1 MYNAFPRLQSLSGN
15 VVSQKPPPQKLTAP
29 QPPQSVIP
37 QQPRQIPQ
45 NAMPQQRLQS
55 VIIQKPQRI
64 PQNSMTQQRPQS
76 VIIQQPQRIPQII
89 LYPRRPKKEKKTSVF
104 LYISIFSLMVLIGIY
119 IYNQYNKVSDDEAL
133 DAMKKGFEEGYE
145 EASKPVIND
154 IIKNFKFIDGSD
166 NWKYSKD
173 TTDQWCVKKWDYYD
187 ATGNNII
194 QADIPILTNLKK
206 DHSWCATKTK
216 TNPLDRLS
224 PDININAFDTETL
237 ASFAAGIITISAM
250 EELYKRLTKKAKAS
264 LDNLIKAGVKNVDDL
279 IKAGVKN
286 VDDLVE
292 LGIKGADDLLK
303 LGIKSS
309 DDLLKLGVKNADDLV
324 KIGIK
329 NIDNLTKMGLNNI
342 DTLIKLGIKTSDDLI
357 KIEIKTADAL
367 VKIGMKNTDDLA
379 KLGIKT
385 IDDLLKVGI
394 KTADDLV
401 KIGIKNTDDLAKLGI
416 KTIDDL
422 LKVGIKTT
430 DDLVKISINNID
442 KLTQFGIK
450 GMDDLSKFGIKTSDD
465 LFKIGIKTSDDLLK
479 FGIKTPDDLFK
490 YGIKNA
496 DELAKFGIKNIDIL
510 TKFGLTNMNNLLKFG
525 IQNTADFVKI
535 GIKNM
540 DEILKLSSTLTKQVY
555 KRYGKIMISSS
566 LKIRTKLISNIIFS
580 INSASFL
587 KYFKKL
593 PYKSAAVLKHLKS
606 FGKLLGKKLGTSLSK
621 ATLKG
626 ALKALKPGPMAMF
639 DIISFG
645 LDVGNVGGF
654 SQYETKETLYKTKKY
669 LDESFEKIVFDKLIS
684 DFTEDQEKEKQIAKE
699 QGLPF
704 TPVDFSQFTISD
716 FLPLI
721 MDPTNEL
728 KSNPDYNKNLETKI
742 TTLITDML
750 NFEESE
756 QPHKCVEKYITT
768 LQKDAESGKLKLTGE
783 ETDEQLE
790 TIMESY
796 TTLIDY
802 DCIKDIISNDECRSV
817 DGLIYDNNK
826 CTFKKEKCIK
836 TLPIGED
843 QIYTEFK
850 DGKCI
855 LASPGMKEVCNKLKS
870 EVLGGNKNSVTYNEE
885 TGMCDIS
892 EEYCRTKG
900 VSWKY
905 NSNIKENDC
914 YVPLEQKVFEVIFGD
929 TVTRA
934 FNRFYMPIIN
944 VAVDSIKLL
953 VDPPTK
959 MVPATGLITFKDSRY
974 GDMCL
979 AAASN
984 KIPTKVIA
992 KPCNTS
998 DNTQQF
1004 VYTGDYNNG
1013 KILYMGRQKDN
1024 RFRYCLEVPCG
1035 RTKTHPQTYSDNLD
1049 RPLGINICLE
1059 NSPIQ
1064 AFAWSPDNKQVRSLY
1079 DNTQLLDYRRR
1090 NTMPTLMQQADY
1102 RKSDQQFDFSMT
1114 EVPDLKA
1121 TLEMTYKII
1130 AAPFKMMADFA
1141 SLF

>member
-1 MYNAFPRLQSLSGN
+1 
-15 VVSQKPPPQKLTAP
+15 
-29 QPPQSVIP
+29 
-37 QQPRQIPQ
+37 
-45 NAMPQQRLQS
+45 
-55 VIIQKPQRI
+55 
-64 PQNSMTQQRPQS
+64 
-76 VIIQQPQRIPQII
+76 
-89 LYPRRPKKEKKTSVF
+89 
-104 LYISIFSLMVLIGIY
+104 
-119 IYNQYNKVSDDEAL
+119 
-133 DAMKKGFEEGYE
+133 MKKGFEEGYE
-145 EASKPVIND
+145 EASKP
-154 IIKNFKFIDGSD
+154 IIKEIVKNFKFIDGGD

-173 TTDQWCVKKWDYYD
+173 TADPWCVKKWDYYD
-187 ATGNNII
+187 TTGNNII
-194 QADIPILTNLKK
+194 QADIPVLTNLKK

-224 PDININAFDTETL
+224 PDIDINAFDAETL
-237 ASFAAGIITISAM
+237 GSFGGGLITMMAM
-250 EELYKRLTKKAKAS
+250 EDLYKRLTKKAKAS

-292 LGIKGADDLLK
+292 LGIKGADDLMK
-303 LGIKSS
+303 LGVKSS
-309 DDLLKLGVKNADDLV
+309 DDLIKLGVKNADDLA

-342 DTLIKLGIKTSDDLI
+342 NTLITFGIKTSDDLI
-357 KIEIKTADAL
+357 KIGITSADDL
-367 VKIGMKNTDDLA
+367 VKIGIKNVDDLA
-379 KLGIKT
+379 KFSIKT
-385 IDDLLKVGI
+385 TDDLIKVGI

-401 KIGIKNTDDLAKLGI
+401 KIGIKTSDDLIKVGI
-416 KTIDDL
+416 KTMDDL
-422 LKVGIKTT
+422 LKVGIKNA
-430 DDLVKISINNID
+430 DQLVKVGINNMD
-442 KLTQFGIK
+442 KLTTFGIK
-450 GMDDLSKFGIKTSDD
+450 GMDDLSKLGIKTSDD
-465 LFKIGIKTSDDLLK
+465 LLKIGIKTSDDLLK
-479 FGIKTPDDLFK
+479 FGIKTPDDLLK

-496 DELAKFGIKNIDIL
+496 DDLAKFGIKNIDIL
-510 TKFGLTNMNNLLKFG
+510 SKFGLTNMDNLLKFG
-525 IQNTADFVKI
+525 IKNTADFVKI

-555 KRYGKIMISSS
+555 RRYGKVMITSS

-606 FGKLLGKKLGTSLSK
+606 FGKLLGKKLGTTLSK

-669 LDESFEKIVFDKLIS
+669 LDESFEKMVFDKLIS
-684 DFTEDQEKEKQIAKE
+684 DFTEEQEKEKQSAKE

-704 TPVDFSQFTISD
+704 TPVDFSKFTISD

-728 KSNPDYNKNLETKI
+728 KSNADYNKNLETKI

-750 NFEESE
+750 NFKEDEK
-756 QPHKCVEKYITT
+756 PHKCVENYITT
-768 LQKDAESGKLKLTGE
+768 LQKDAESGKLKLTGD

-790 TIMESY
+790 TIMSSY
-796 TTLIDY
+796 MTLIDY
-802 DCIKDIISNDECRSV
+802 DCIKDIISNEECRSV
-817 DGLIYDNNK
+817 DGLIYDNDK

-836 TLPIGED
+836 TLPLGED

-850 DGKCI
+850 NGKCI
-855 LASPGMKEVCNKLKS
+855 LANPGMKEVCNKLQN

-929 TVTRA
+929 TITRA
-934 FNRFYMPIIN
+934 FNRFYMPVIN
-944 VAVDSIKLL
+944 AAVDSVKLL

-959 MVPATGLITFKDSRY
+959 TIPATGLITFKDRVY
-974 GDMCL
+974 GNMCL

-1004 VYTGDYNNG
+1004 VYSGNYNNG
-1013 KILYMGRQKDN
+1013 KILYMGRPKDK

-1035 RTKTHPQTYSDNLD
+1035 RTKTHPQTYSENLN
-1049 RPLGINICLE
+1049 RPLGINICSE

-1090 NTMPTLMQQADY
+1090 NTMPTLMKQEDY
-1102 RKSDQQFDFSMT
+1102 RRSDQQFEFSMT
-1114 EVPDLKA
+1114 EVPDLEA
-1121 TLEMTYKII
+1121 TLQMTYNILVT
-1130 AAPFKMMADFA
+1130 PFKMMADFA

>member
-1 MYNAFPRLQSLSGN
+1 MYNVFPKLQS
-15 VVSQKPPPQKLTAP
+15 
-29 QPPQSVIP
+29 
-37 QQPRQIPQ
+37 
-45 NAMPQQRLQS
+45 
-55 VIIQKPQRI
+55 QRI
-64 PQNSMTQQRPQS
+64 PQNVMVQQSQRIPQNVIVPQRILQQRQ
-76 VIIQQPQRIPQII
+76 ILRPQRIPFPQK
-89 LYPRRPKKEKKTSVF
+89 PKKKESSIL
-104 LYISIFSLMVLIGIY
+104 LYISILGIMFLIGFY

-133 DAMKKGFEEGYE
+133 DAIKKGFDEGYE
-145 EASKPVIND
+145 EASKP
-154 IIKNFKFIDGSD
+154 IIEEIVKNFKFMDGGN

-173 TTDQWCVKKWDYYD
+173 TADTWCVKKWDYYD

-206 DHSWCATKTK
+206 DHSWCATKTN

-292 LGIKGADDLLK
+292 LGIKGADDLIK
-303 LGIKSS
+303 LGVKSG
-309 DDLLKLGVKNADDLV
+309 DDLIKLGVKNADDLA

-342 DTLIKLGIKTSDDLI
+342 NTLINLGIKTSDDLI
-357 KIEIKTADAL
+357 KI
-367 VKIGMKNTDDLA
+367 
-379 KLGIKT
+379 GIKN
-385 IDDLLKVGI
+385 
-394 KTADDLV
+394 ADDLV
-401 KIGIKNTDDLAKLGI
+401 KIGIKNSDDLAKFGITTSNDLLKFGI
-416 KTIDDL
+416 KTSDDL
-422 LKVGIKTT
+422 IKFGIKNS
-430 DDLVKISINNID
+430 DELVKFSINNID
-442 KLTQFGIK
+442 KLTKFGIK
-450 GMDDLSKFGIKTSDD
+450 GIDDLLKFGIKTSDD

-479 FGIKTPDDLFK
+479 FGIKTPDDLLK
-490 YGIKNA
+490 VGIKSA
-496 DELAKFGIKNIDIL
+496 DDLAKFGIKNTDTL
-510 TKFGLTNMNNLLKFG
+510 TKFGLTNIDNLLKFG
-525 IQNTADFVKI
+525 INNTADFVKI

-555 KRYGKIMISSS
+555 MRYGKVMISSS
-566 LKIRTKLISNIIFS
+566 LKIRTKLISNVIFS

-606 FGKLLGKKLGTSLSK
+606 FGKLLGKKLGTTLSK

-669 LDESFEKIVFDKLIS
+669 LDESFEKMVFDKLILE
-684 DFTEDQEKEKQIAKE
+684 FTADQEKEKQTAKE
-699 QGLPF
+699 QGIPF

-728 KSNPDYNKNLETKI
+728 KSNADYNKNLETKI
-742 TTLITDML
+742 KTLVTDML
-750 NFEESE
+750 NFKEDET
-756 QPHKCVEKYITT
+756 PHKCVEKYVTT
-768 LQKDAESGKLKLTGE
+768 LQKDAETGKLKLTGD

-790 TIMESY
+790 TIMGSY
-796 TTLIDY
+796 LSLIDY
-802 DCIKDIISNDECRSV
+802 DCIKDIISNEECRSV
-817 DGLIYDNNK
+817 DGLIYDNDK

-836 TLPIGED
+836 TLPLGED

-850 DGKCI
+850 DGKCV
-855 LASPGMKEVCNKLKS
+855 LANPGMKEVCNKLKN
-870 EVLGGNKNSVTYNEE
+870 EVTGGNKNSVTYNEE
-885 TGMCDIS
+885 NGMCDIS

-929 TVTRA
+929 TITRA
-934 FNRFYMPIIN
+934 FNRFYMPVIN
-944 VAVDSIKLL
+944 AAVDSVKLL

-959 MVPATGLITFKDSRY
+959 TIPATGLITFKDNRY

-992 KPCNTS
+992 KKCNTS

-1004 VYTGDYNNG
+1004 VYSGNYNNG
-1013 KILYMGRQKDN
+1013 KILYMGRPKDK

-1049 RPLGINICLE
+1049 RPLGINICSE

-1064 AFAWSPDNKQVRSLY
+1064 AFSWSPDNKQVRSLY

-1090 NTMPTLMQQADY
+1090 NSMPTLMKQEDY
-1102 RKSDQQFDFSMT
+1102 RKSDQQFEFSMT
-1114 EVPDLKA
+1114 KVPDLEA
-1121 TLEMTYKII
+1121 TLQMTYNILST
-1130 AAPFKMMADFA
+1130 PFKMMADFA

>member
-1 MYNAFPRLQSLSGN
+1 MYNVFPKLPSLSSN
-15 VVSQKPPPQKLTAP
+15 VIAQQPQRFP
-29 QPPQSVIP
+29 QNGMQQQTRQIPQNVIVRQPQRFPQNVIPQQPQRFPQNVIPQQPQRFPQNVIP

-45 NAMPQQRLQS
+45 N
-55 VIIQKPQRI
+55 VIVQKSQRI
-64 PQNSMTQQRPQS
+64 PYPQKPKQKES
-76 VIIQQPQRIPQII
+76 SI
-89 LYPRRPKKEKKTSVF
+89 L
-104 LYISIFSLMVLIGIY
+104 LYISILAIMFLIGFY
-119 IYNQYNKVSDDEAL
+119 IYNQYKKVSDEDAL
-133 DAMKKGFEEGYE
+133 DAMKKGFDEGYD
-145 EASKPVIND
+145 EASKP
-154 IIKNFKFIDGSD
+154 IIDEIVKNFKFIDGSD

-173 TTDQWCVKKWDYYD
+173 TADQWCVKKWDYYD
-187 ATGNNII
+187 STGNNII

-303 LGIKSS
+303 LGVKSG
-309 DDLLKLGVKNADDLV
+309 DDLIKLGVKNADDLV

-342 DTLIKLGIKTSDDLI
+342 NTLINFGIKTSDDLI
-357 KIEIKTADAL
+357 KVGISTAD
-367 VKIGMKNTDDLA
+367 DL
-379 KLGIKT
+379 I
-385 IDDLLKVGI
+385 KVGI
-394 KTADDLV
+394 KTADDLI
-401 KIGIKNTDDLAKLGI
+401 KFGIKTSDDLIKFGIKNA
-416 KTIDDL
+416 
-422 LKVGIKTT
+422 
-430 DDLVKISINNID
+430 DDLVKFSINNMD
-442 KLTQFGIK
+442 TLTKFGIK
-450 GMDDLSKFGIKTSDD
+450 GIDDLSKFGIKTSDD
-465 LFKIGIKTSDDLLK
+465 LIKIGIKTSDDLLK
-479 FGIKTPDDLFK
+479 FGIKTPDDLIK
-490 YGIKNA
+490 VGIKNA
-496 DELAKFGIKNIDIL
+496 DDLAKFGIKNIDIL
-510 TKFGLTNMNNLLKFG
+510 NKFGLTNMDNLLKFG
-525 IQNTADFVKI
+525 IKTPDDFAKI

-540 DEILKLSSTLTKQVY
+540 DEILKLSSTLTKKVY
-555 KRYGKIMISSS
+555 MRYGKVMVSSS

-606 FGKLLGKKLGTSLSK
+606 FGKLLGKKLGTTLSK

-669 LDESFEKIVFDKLIS
+669 LDESFEKMVFDQLIA
-684 DFTEDQEKEKQIAKE
+684 DFSADQEKEKQTAKE
-699 QGLPF
+699 QGVPF
-704 TPVDFSQFTISD
+704 TPVDFSKFTISD

-728 KSNPDYNKNLETKI
+728 KSNPDYSKNLETKI

-750 NFEESE
+750 NFKEDET
-756 QPHKCVEKYITT
+756 PHKCIEKYVTT
-768 LQKDAESGKLKLTGE
+768 LQKDAESGKLKLTGD

-790 TIMESY
+790 TITGSY
-796 TTLIDY
+796 LSLIDY
-802 DCIKDIISNDECRSV
+802 DCIKDIISNEECRSV
-817 DGLIYDNNK
+817 DGLIYDNDK
-826 CTFKKEKCIK
+826 CTYKKEKCIK
-836 TLPIGED
+836 TLPLGED

-850 DGKCI
+850 DGKCV
-855 LASPGMKEVCNKLKS
+855 LANPGMKEVCNKLKN
-870 EVLGGNKNSVTYNEE
+870 EVVGGNKNSVTYNEE
-885 TGMCDIS
+885 NGMCDIS

-929 TVTRA
+929 TITRA
-934 FNRFYMPIIN
+934 FNRFYMPVIN
-944 VAVDSIKLL
+944 AAVDSVKLL

-959 MVPATGLITFKDSRY
+959 TIPATGLITFKDNYY

-984 KIPTKVIA
+984 KMPTKVIA
-992 KPCNTS
+992 KKCNTS

-1004 VYTGDYNNG
+1004 VYSGNYNNG
-1013 KILYMGRQKDN
+1013 KILYMGRPKDK

-1049 RPLGINICLE
+1049 RPLGINICSE

-1064 AFAWSPDNKQVRSLY
+1064 AFSWSPDNKQVRSLY

-1090 NTMPTLMQQADY
+1090 NSMPTLMKQEDY
-1102 RKSDQQFDFSMT
+1102 RKTDQQFEFSMT

-1121 TLEMTYKII
+1121 TLQMTYNILST
-1130 AAPFKMMADFA
+1130 PFKMMADFA

>member
-1 MYNAFPRLQSLSGN
+1 MYNVFPKLQSQRL
-15 VVSQKPPPQKLTAP
+15 
-29 QPPQSVIP
+29 
-37 QQPRQIPQ
+37 PQ
-45 NAMPQQRLQS
+45 NVMVQQS
-55 VIIQKPQRI
+55 QRI
-64 PQNSMTQQRPQS
+64 PQNVMVQQRILQQQQILRPQKPKQKES
-76 VIIQQPQRIPQII
+76 SI
-89 LYPRRPKKEKKTSVF
+89 L
-104 LYISIFSLMVLIGIY
+104 LYISILGIMFLIGFY

-133 DAMKKGFEEGYE
+133 DAIKKGFDEGYE
-145 EASKPVIND
+145 EASKP
-154 IIKNFKFIDGSD
+154 IIEEIVKNFKFMDGGN

-173 TTDQWCVKKWDYYD
+173 TADPWCVKKWDYYD

-206 DHSWCATKTK
+206 DHSWCATKTN

-292 LGIKGADDLLK
+292 LGIKGADDLIK
-303 LGIKSS
+303 LGVKSG
-309 DDLLKLGVKNADDLV
+309 DDLIKLGVKNADDLA

-342 DTLIKLGIKTSDDLI
+342 NTLINLGIKTSDDLI
-357 KIEIKTADAL
+357 KI
-367 VKIGMKNTDDLA
+367 
-379 KLGIKT
+379 GIKN
-385 IDDLLKVGI
+385 V
-394 KTADDLV
+394 DDLV
-401 KIGIKNTDDLAKLGI
+401 KIGIKNSDDLAKFGI
-416 KTIDDL
+416 TISNDL
-422 LKVGIKTT
+422 LKFSIKTSDDLIKFGIKNS
-430 DDLVKISINNID
+430 DELVKFSINNID
-442 KLTQFGIK
+442 KLTKFGIK
-450 GMDDLSKFGIKTSDD
+450 NVDDLSKFGIKTSDD

-479 FGIKTPDDLFK
+479 VGIKTPDDLLK
-490 YGIKNA
+490 VGIKSA
-496 DELAKFGIKNIDIL
+496 D
-510 TKFGLTNMNNLLKFG
+510 NLLKFG
-525 IQNTADFVKI
+525 INNTADFVKI

-555 KRYGKIMISSS
+555 MRYGKVMISSS
-566 LKIRTKLISNIIFS
+566 LKIRTKLISNVIFS

-606 FGKLLGKKLGTSLSK
+606 FGKLLGKKLGTTLSK

-669 LDESFEKIVFDKLIS
+669 LDESFEKMVFDKLILE
-684 DFTEDQEKEKQIAKE
+684 FTADQEKEKQTAKE

-704 TPVDFSQFTISD
+704 TPIDFSQFTISD

-728 KSNPDYNKNLETKI
+728 KSNADYNKNLETKI
-742 TTLITDML
+742 KTLVTDML
-750 NFEESE
+750 NFKEDET
-756 QPHKCVEKYITT
+756 PHKCIEKYVTT
-768 LQKDAESGKLKLTGE
+768 LQKDADTGKLKLTGD

-790 TIMESY
+790 TIMGSY
-796 TTLIDY
+796 LSLIDY
-802 DCIKDIISNDECRSV
+802 DCIKDIISNEECRSV
-817 DGLIYDNNK
+817 DGLIYDNDK
-826 CTFKKEKCIK
+826 CTYKKEKCIK
-836 TLPIGED
+836 TLPLGED

-850 DGKCI
+850 DGKCV
-855 LASPGMKEVCNKLKS
+855 LANPGMKEVCNKLKN
-870 EVLGGNKNSVTYNEE
+870 EVVGGNKNSVTYNEE
-885 TGMCDIS
+885 NGMCDIS

-914 YVPLEQKVFEVIFGD
+914 YVPLEQKVFEVIFGE
-929 TVTRA
+929 TITRA
-934 FNRFYMPIIN
+934 FNRFYMPVIN
-944 VAVDSIKLL
+944 AAVDSVKLL

-959 MVPATGLITFKDSRY
+959 TIPATGLITFKDNYY

-984 KIPTKVIA
+984 KMPTKVIA
-992 KPCNTS
+992 KKCNTS

-1004 VYTGDYNNG
+1004 VYSGNYNNG
-1013 KILYMGRQKDN
+1013 KILYMGRPKDK

-1049 RPLGINICLE
+1049 RPLGINICSE

-1064 AFAWSPDNKQVRSLY
+1064 AFSWSPDNKQVRSLY

-1090 NTMPTLMQQADY
+1090 NSMPTLMKQEDY
-1102 RKSDQQFDFSMT
+1102 RKTDQQFEFSMT

-1121 TLEMTYKII
+1121 TLQMTYNILST
-1130 AAPFKMMADFA
+1130 PFKMMADFA